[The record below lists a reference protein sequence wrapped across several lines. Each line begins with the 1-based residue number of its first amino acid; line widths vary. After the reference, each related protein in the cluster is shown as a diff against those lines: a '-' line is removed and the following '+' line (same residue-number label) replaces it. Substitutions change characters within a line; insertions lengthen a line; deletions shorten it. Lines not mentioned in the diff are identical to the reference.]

1 MCSELRAARESARC
15 EVSEVSGLSAM
26 CGACAQEALAR
37 AGAVTLR
44 RVLVFHTELSFEAS
58 SVNVAVLY
66 EAEEKPPPMNSI
78 ELPMSKVTEPY
89 EESQ

>member
-1 MCSELRAARESARC
+1 MCSELRAAQQREVRG
-15 EVSEVSGLSAM
+15 ERGEG
-26 CGACAQEALAR
+26 GTCAQEALAR
-37 AGAVTLR
+37 AEAVALR
-44 RVLVFHTELSFEAS
+44 RALVVHAESSFEAS

-66 EAEEKPPPMNSI
+66 EAEENPPPMNSI